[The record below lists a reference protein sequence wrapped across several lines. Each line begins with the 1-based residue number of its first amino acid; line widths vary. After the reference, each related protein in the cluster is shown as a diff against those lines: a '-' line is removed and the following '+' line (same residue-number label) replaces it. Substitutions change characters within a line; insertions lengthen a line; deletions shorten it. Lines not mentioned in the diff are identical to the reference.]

1 MRRALRL
8 ALICF
13 TFACV
18 RATDTSVDE
27 RTHSVPASRLIR
39 VGSGVSLEIVDWG
52 GRGPSLVFLAGL
64 GSTAHVFDEFAP
76 QFTDSFH
83 VVGLTRRGFGASAGS
98 LPPTDLDTLVSD
110 IRAVLD
116 TLDLPSVTLVGHSIA
131 GEEMTRFGDVD
142 ATRCA
147 ALIYLDAAYD
157 RTPQPNIN
165 APSMPLPPP
174 RAYAATYAAWQAYRK
189 RVMGIQEPESEIRAT
204 SRFDEK
210 GRYVGEVTP
219 DSSKARIVRAVRVPR
234 YDRARC
240 PALALYA
247 APTSP
252 TDVVP
257 YYAELDSTGRAHADT
272 LLAFVA
278 SFVASSRTAFERFP
292 QHRAAEIHGNHFVF
306 LEHPDEVA
314 RRIRAFLIGVH
325 RDASP

>member
-98 LPPTDLDTLVSD
+98 LPPTDLDTLVGD
-110 IRAVLD
+110 IRAILD
-116 TLDLPSVTLVGHSIA
+116 TLDLHSVTLVGHSIA

-189 RVMGIQEPESEIRAT
+189 RVMAFKNPNP
-204 SRFDEK
+204 RFEQRR
-210 GRYVGEVTP
+210 GSTRRVGT
-219 DSSKARIVRAVRVPR
+219 
-234 YDRARC
+234 
-240 PALALYA
+240 LAK
-247 APTSP
+247 S
-252 TDVVP
+252 
-257 YYAELDSTGRAHADT
+257 
-272 LLAFVA
+272 
-278 SFVASSRTAFERFP
+278 
-292 QHRAAEIHGNHFVF
+292 
-306 LEHPDEVA
+306 
-314 RRIRAFLIGVH
+314 RRIRPRRGSCAPFASLDTREPVSSPGALRRTDFSNRRRSLLRGTRFHGAGTRRHVARVRCVVRRLLPHGVRALSATPGR
-325 RDASP
+325 RDSRKSLRVS